1 MNKNDVEK
9 LIMYYEIQK
18 RKRNG
23 DNPTRIAR
31 YLGLDYRTVT
41 KYLFMKE
48 EEYIEFL
55 EDQVSRSKILDPYEN
70 YIRGRLEECSE
81 ASAAQVFDWLK
92 EDFIDLPH
100 VNEKTVFNYTFFVRR
115 KHGIVKPFLH
125 RDFSQ
130 VPELPFGKQA
140 QVDFGE
146 YTMGTDQGGRKKIYI
161 FSMVLSRSRF
171 KFVYFS
177 DTPFTT
183 EITIM
188 AHEIA
193 FEFFGGIPEEI
204 IYDQDKVLLI
214 SENYGDLLLTEA
226 FRLYVKER
234 GYRAIFCRKS
244 DPQSK
249 GKIENVI
256 KYIKYNFLRGRIY
269 VNNEILN
276 TQGIAWLGRTANA
289 KVHAATKLVPQ
300 AEWDKE
306 RSYLKFFIRFILPE
320 KPLKDYKVRK
330 DNTVLYKSN
339 FYGLPLGTYTGPDT
353 MVYLKPTPSKE
364 LMIYDSANTELARY
378 KIHPGRGKLIN
389 NNNFKR
395 DYSKGIDQLINELSS
410 VFDKPEQV
418 EVYFNQMRK
427 SNPRYIRDQLG
438 LIRRMT
444 KTYPMEIVN
453 QSIDFCFGHTIL
465 KATDFESVILKLQA
479 ESHNP
484 VEIDEPIKVKTM
496 DRSSFKIAPRK
507 SSISDYQN
515 LMS

>member
-146 YTMGTDQGGRKKIYI
+146 YTMGTDQGGRKKTYI

-249 GKIENVI
+249 GYD
-256 KYIKYNFLRGRIY
+256 KYI
-269 VNNEILN
+269 V
-276 TQGIAWLGRTANA
+276 
-289 KVHAATKLVPQ
+289 
-300 AEWDKE
+300 
-306 RSYLKFFIRFILPE
+306 
-320 KPLKDYKVRK
+320 
-330 DNTVLYKSN
+330 
-339 FYGLPLGTYTGPDT
+339 
-353 MVYLKPTPSKE
+353 M
-364 LMIYDSANTELARY
+364 
-378 KIHPGRGKLIN
+378 
-389 NNNFKR
+389 
-395 DYSKGIDQLINELSS
+395 
-410 VFDKPEQV
+410 
-418 EVYFNQMRK
+418 
-427 SNPRYIRDQLG
+427 
-438 LIRRMT
+438 
-444 KTYPMEIVN
+444 
-453 QSIDFCFGHTIL
+453 
-465 KATDFESVILKLQA
+465 
-479 ESHNP
+479 
-484 VEIDEPIKVKTM
+484 
-496 DRSSFKIAPRK
+496 
-507 SSISDYQN
+507 
-515 LMS
+515 